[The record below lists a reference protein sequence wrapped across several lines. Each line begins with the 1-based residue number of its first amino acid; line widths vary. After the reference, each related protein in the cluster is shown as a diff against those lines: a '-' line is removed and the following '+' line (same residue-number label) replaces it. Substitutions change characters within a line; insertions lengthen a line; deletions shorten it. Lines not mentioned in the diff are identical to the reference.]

1 MLNDG
6 GGDDDDDDDGD
17 GDGCGGDDVVVAV
30 DILLVGLSFV
40 P

>member
-6 GGDDDDDDDGD
+6 GGDDDKSYENPKISYAVMSDMYMGD
-17 GDGCGGDDVVVAV
+17 
-30 DILLVGLSFV
+30 S